1 MLSFINTLPGR
12 FAIGA
17 AIGLLVLVAFL
28 SFRLQGAEAKI
39 AARDAVIAQ
48 TIAANET
55 LVASN
60 EALRKQATRDGA
72 ILRELHSVQ
81 TRLAA
86 DADRRRIE
94 LDRLAENDPDVASFL
109 DMPIPAALRV
119 PDAPSG
125 DADGDSADSGE

>member
-1 MLSFINTLPGR
+1 MLAFISTIAGR
-12 FAIGA
+12 IAIGA
-17 AIGLLVLVAFL
+17 AIGLLALVAFL

-72 ILRELHSVQ
+72 ILRELRGVQ
-81 TRLAA
+81 ARLAA
-86 DADRRRIE
+86 DADGRRIE